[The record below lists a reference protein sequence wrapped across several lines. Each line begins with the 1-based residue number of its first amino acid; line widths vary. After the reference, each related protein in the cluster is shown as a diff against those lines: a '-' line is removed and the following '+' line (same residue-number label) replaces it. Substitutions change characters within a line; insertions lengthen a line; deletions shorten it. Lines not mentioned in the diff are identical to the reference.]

1 MLRFF
6 AKRLVDLLIT
16 MVAVSLIIFLLLE
29 FTPGD
34 VARKILGPFATR
46 EQVAFLMEEMGLNR
60 PVWIRYFEWVGQ
72 LLTGDLGFSTTFKV
86 PVNDIIWDRLGA
98 TLRLAAVAFVIMVPL
113 STLLG
118 VLAGMREGGKLDRSI
133 SVLSIATTSIPEFA
147 SGVFLATIFV
157 ILLGWLPGTST
168 LSTAGGWPIWTQY
181 VLPVSVVLLYYV
193 GYLVRMVRA
202 SMVEVMTRPYIR
214 TAVLKGLD
222 FQAVIWKH
230 AFRNAM
236 ITPVTVFLLQI
247 NFLITSLV
255 VVEIVFAY
263 PGFGRMILEAALAK
277 DVAVIEAGALI
288 AVFVA
293 VSTQVIGDL
302 GYMILNPRI
311 RFQ

>member
-6 AKRLVDLLIT
+6 LKRLVDLVIT
-16 MVAVSLIIFLLLE
+16 MVAVSVIIFLLLE

-34 VARKILGPFATR
+34 VAQKILGPFATAD
-46 EQVAFLMEEMGLNR
+46 QVARLTQEMGLNR
-60 PVWIRYFEWVGQ
+60 PVWVRYLEWMGQ
-72 LLTGDLGFSTTFKV
+72 ILTGDLGYSTTYKTD
-86 PVNDIIWDRLGA
+86 VNNIIWDRLGN
-98 TLRLAAVAFVIMVPL
+98 TLRLAGIAFVIMVPL

-118 VLAGMREGGKLDRSI
+118 VMAGMREGGAVDRSI
-133 SVLSIATTSIPEFA
+133 SVVSIATTSIPEFA

-157 ILLGWLPGTST
+157 ILLKWLPGTST
-168 LSTAGGWPIWTQY
+168 LQTGGGWPLWTQY
-181 VLPVSVVLLYYV
+181 ILPVAVVLLYYV

-214 TAVLKGLD
+214 TAVLKGLRFRD
-222 FQAVIWKH
+222 VIWKH

-263 PGFGRMILEAALAK
+263 PGFGRLILETALTK
-277 DVAVIEAGALI
+277 DYAVIEAGALI

-293 VSTQVIGDL
+293 VSTQVAGDL
-302 GYMILNPRI
+302 GYMLLNPRI

>member
-6 AKRLVDLLIT
+6 LKRLVDLVIT
-16 MVAVSLIIFLLLE
+16 MVAVSVIIFLLLE

-34 VARKILGPFATR
+34 VAQKILGPFATK
-46 EQVAFLMEEMGLNR
+46 EQVAMLTEELGLNR
-60 PVWIRYFEWVGQ
+60 PVWIRYFEWIGQ
-72 LLTGDLGFSTTFKV
+72 IVTGDLGYSTTFKT
-86 PVNDIIWDRLGA
+86 PVNEIIWDRLGN
-98 TLRLAAVAFVIMVPL
+98 TLRLAGIAFAIMVPL

-118 VLAGMREGGKLDRSI
+118 VLAGMREGSATDRSI

-168 LSTAGGWPIWTQY
+168 LETAGGWPVWSQY
-181 VLPVSVVLLYYV
+181 ILPVSVVLLYYV

-222 FQAVIWKH
+222 FRAVIWKH

-263 PGFGRMILEAALAK
+263 PGFGRMVLESALTK
-277 DVAVIEAGALI
+277 DYAVIEAGALI

-293 VSTQVIGDL
+293 VSTQVAGDI
-302 GYMILNPRI
+302 GYMLLNPRI

>member
-6 AKRLVDLLIT
+6 GKRLIDLLIT
-16 MVAVSLIIFLLLE
+16 MIAVSAIIFLLLE

-34 VARKILGPFATR
+34 VAQKILGPFATK
-46 EQVAFLMEEMGLNR
+46 EQVALLTEELGLNR
-60 PVWIRYFEWVGQ
+60 PVYIRYFEWIGQ
-72 LLTGDLGFSTTFKV
+72 ILTGDLGYSTTFKV
-86 PVNDIIWDRLGA
+86 PVNEIIWDRLGN
-98 TLRLAAVAFVIMVPL
+98 TLRLAGIAFLIMVPL
-113 STLLG
+113 STVLG
-118 VLAGMREGGKLDRSI
+118 VFSGMREGGKMDRAI

-168 LSTAGGWPIWTQY
+168 LETAGGWPLWTQY

-202 SMVEVMTRPYIR
+202 SMVDVMTRPYIR

-222 FQAVIWKH
+222 FRHVIWRH
-230 AFRNAM
+230 AVRNAM
-236 ITPVTVFLLQI
+236 ITPVTVFLLQL

-263 PGFGRMILEAALAK
+263 PGFGRMVLESALTK
-277 DVAVIEAGALI
+277 DYAVIEAGALI

-293 VSTQVIGDL
+293 VSTQVAGDL
-302 GYMILNPRI
+302 GYMFLNPRI

>member
-6 AKRLVDLLIT
+6 AKRLLDLLIT
-16 MVAVSLIIFLLLE
+16 MVAVSVIIFLLLE

-34 VARKILGPFATR
+34 VAQKILGPFATK
-46 EQVAFLMEEMGLNR
+46 EQVAILTEELGLNR

-86 PVNDIIWDRLGA
+86 PVNDIIWDRLGS
-98 TLRLAAVAFVIMVPL
+98 TLRLAAIAFVIMVPL
-113 STLLG
+113 STVLG

-133 SVLSIATTSIPEFA
+133 SVLSIATTSVPEFA

-181 VLPVSVVLLYYV
+181 VLPVTVVLLYYV

-214 TAVLKGLD
+214 TAILKGLD
-222 FQAVIWKH
+222 FRAVIWKH

-277 DVAVIEAGALI
+277 DYAVIEAGALI
-288 AVFVA
+288 AVFIA
-293 VSTQVIGDL
+293 VSTQVVGDL

-311 RFQ
+311 RFK

>member
-6 AKRLVDLLIT
+6 LRSVIDLLIT
-16 MVAVSLIIFLLLE
+16 MVAVSVIIFLLLE

-34 VARKILGPFATR
+34 VAQKILGPFATK
-46 EQVAFLMEEMGLNR
+46 EQVALLTEEMGLNR

-72 LLTGDLGFSTTFKV
+72 LLTGDLGYSTTYKTD
-86 PVNDIIWDRLGA
+86 VNNIIWDRLGN
-98 TLRLAAVAFVIMVPL
+98 TLALAGIAFAIMVPL
-113 STLLG
+113 STVLG
-118 VLAGMREGGKLDRSI
+118 VLAGMREGGALDRTI
-133 SVLSIATTSIPEFA
+133 SVVSIATTSIPEFA
-147 SGVFLATIFV
+147 SGVFLGTIFV
-157 ILLGWLPGTST
+157 ILLGVLPGTST
-168 LSTAGGWPIWTQY
+168 LETAGGWPVWMQFI
-181 VLPVSVVLLYYV
+181 LPVSVVLLYYV

-214 TAVLKGLD
+214 TAVLKGMN
-222 FQAVIWKH
+222 FRAVIWKH

-255 VVEIVFAY
+255 VVELVFAY
-263 PGFGRMILEAALAK
+263 PGFGRLILECALTK
-277 DVAVIEAGALI
+277 DYAVIEAGALI

-293 VSTQVIGDL
+293 VTTKIAGDI
-302 GYMILNPRI
+302 GYMLLNPRI

>member
-6 AKRLVDLLIT
+6 LRRLLDLAIT
-16 MVAVSLIIFLLLE
+16 MVAVSVIIFLLLE

-34 VARKILGPFATR
+34 VARKILGPFATDA
-46 EQVAFLMEEMGLNR
+46 QVAILTEEMGLNR
-60 PVWIRYFEWVGQ
+60 PVYVRYFEWVGQ

-86 PVNDIIWDRLGA
+86 PVNDILWNRLGN
-98 TLRLAAVAFVIMVPL
+98 TLALGGLAFLLMVPL
-113 STLLG
+113 STVLG

-147 SGVFLATIFV
+147 TGVFLATIFV
-157 ILLGWLPGTST
+157 NELGLLPGTST
-168 LSTAGGWPIWTQY
+168 LETAGGWPIWMQY
-181 VLPVSVVLLYYV
+181 ILPVTVILLYYV

-202 SMVEVMTRPYIR
+202 SMIEVMTRPYIR
-214 TAVLKGLD
+214 TAVLKGLSFRD
-222 FQAVIWKH
+222 VIWQH

-236 ITPVTVFLLQI
+236 ITPVTVFLLQL

-255 VVEIVFAY
+255 VVELVFAY
-263 PGFGRMILEAALAK
+263 PGFGRVILESAGAK
-277 DVAVIEAGALI
+277 DWAVVEAGALV

-293 VSTQVIGDL
+293 VLTQMLGDL
-302 GYMILNPRI
+302 GYMFLNPKI

>member
-6 AKRLVDLLIT
+6 AKRLLDLLIT
-16 MVAVSLIIFLLLE
+16 MAAVSVIIFLLLE

-34 VARKILGPFATR
+34 VARKILGPFATK
-46 EQVAFLMEEMGLNR
+46 EQVALLTDELGLNR
-60 PVWIRYFEWVGQ
+60 AVWIRYFEWVGQ

-86 PVNDIIWDRLGA
+86 PVNEIIWDRLGS
-98 TLRLAAVAFVIMVPL
+98 TLRLAAIAFVIMVPL
-113 STLLG
+113 STILG

-214 TAVLKGLD
+214 TAILKGLD
-222 FQAVIWKH
+222 MRAVIWKH

-255 VVEIVFAY
+255 FVEIVFAY
-263 PGFGRMILEAALAK
+263 PGFGRMILESALTK
-277 DVAVIEAGALI
+277 DYAVIEAGALI

-293 VSTQVIGDL
+293 VATQVAGDI
-302 GYMILNPRI
+302 GYMLLNPRI

>member
-6 AKRLVDLLIT
+6 AKRLLDLLIT
-16 MVAVSLIIFLLLE
+16 MVAVSVIIFLLLE

-34 VARKILGPFATR
+34 VAQKILGPFATK
-46 EQVAFLMEEMGLNR
+46 EQVAILTEELGLNR

-86 PVNDIIWDRLGA
+86 PVNDIIWDRLGS
-98 TLRLAAVAFVIMVPL
+98 TLRLAAIAFLIMVPL
-113 STLLG
+113 STVLG

-181 VLPVSVVLLYYV
+181 VLPVTVVLLYYV

-214 TAVLKGLD
+214 TAILKGLD
-222 FQAVIWKH
+222 FRAVIWKH

-277 DVAVIEAGALI
+277 DYAVIEAGALI
-288 AVFVA
+288 AVFIA
-293 VSTQVIGDL
+293 VSTQVVGDL
-302 GYMILNPRI
+302 GYMTLNPRI
-311 RFQ
+311 RFK

>member
-6 AKRLVDLLIT
+6 AKRLLDLLIT
-16 MVAVSLIIFLLLE
+16 MVAVSVIIFLLLE

-34 VARKILGPFATR
+34 VAQKILGPFATK
-46 EQVAFLMEEMGLNR
+46 EQVAILTEELGLNR

-86 PVNDIIWDRLGA
+86 PVNDIIWDRLGS
-98 TLRLAAVAFVIMVPL
+98 TLRLAAIAFLIMVPL
-113 STLLG
+113 STVLG

-181 VLPVSVVLLYYV
+181 VLPVTVVLLYYV

-214 TAVLKGLD
+214 TAILKGLD
-222 FQAVIWKH
+222 FRAVIWKH

-277 DVAVIEAGALI
+277 DYAVIEAGALI
-288 AVFVA
+288 AVFIA
-293 VSTQVIGDL
+293 VSTQVVGDL

-311 RFQ
+311 RFK

>member
-1 MLRFF
+1 
-6 AKRLVDLLIT
+6 
-16 MVAVSLIIFLLLE
+16 
-29 FTPGD
+29 
-34 VARKILGPFATR
+34 
-46 EQVAFLMEEMGLNR
+46 
-60 PVWIRYFEWVGQ
+60 
-72 LLTGDLGFSTTFKV
+72 
-86 PVNDIIWDRLGA
+86 
-98 TLRLAAVAFVIMVPL
+98 
-113 STLLG
+113 
-118 VLAGMREGGKLDRSI
+118 
-133 SVLSIATTSIPEFA
+133 
-147 SGVFLATIFV
+147 VFLATIFV

-168 LSTAGGWPIWTQY
+168 LSSAGGWPIWTQY

-214 TAVLKGLD
+214 TAILKGLD
-222 FQAVIWKH
+222 SRAVIWKH

-263 PGFGRMILEAALAK
+263 PGFGRMILEAALTK
-277 DVAVIEAGALI
+277 DYAVIEAGALI

-293 VSTQVIGDL
+293 VATQVAGDI
-302 GYMILNPRI
+302 GYMLLNPRI

>member
-6 AKRLVDLLIT
+6 AKRLLDLLIT
-16 MVAVSLIIFLLLE
+16 MVAVSVIIFLLLE

-34 VARKILGPFATR
+34 VARKILGPFATK
-46 EQVAFLMEEMGLNR
+46 EQVALLTDELGLNR
-60 PVWIRYFEWVGQ
+60 AVWIRYFEWVGQ

-86 PVNDIIWDRLGA
+86 PVNEIIWDRLGS
-98 TLRLAAVAFVIMVPL
+98 TLRLAGIAFVIMVPL
-113 STLLG
+113 STVLG

-214 TAVLKGLD
+214 TAILKGLD
-222 FQAVIWKH
+222 MRAVIWKH

-263 PGFGRMILEAALAK
+263 PGFGRMILEAALTK
-277 DVAVIEAGALI
+277 DYAVIEAGALI

-293 VSTQVIGDL
+293 VATQVAGDI
-302 GYMILNPRI
+302 GYMLLNPRI

>member
-6 AKRLVDLLIT
+6 AKRLLDLLIT
-16 MVAVSLIIFLLLE
+16 MVAVSVIIFLLLE

-34 VARKILGPFATR
+34 VAQKILGPFATK
-46 EQVAFLMEEMGLNR
+46 EQVAILTEELGLNR
-60 PVWIRYFEWVGQ
+60 PVWVRYFEWVGQ
-72 LLTGDLGFSTTFKV
+72 ILTGDLGFSTTFKV
-86 PVNDIIWDRLGA
+86 PVNDIIWDRLGS
-98 TLRLAAVAFVIMVPL
+98 TLRLAAIAFVIMVPL
-113 STLLG
+113 STVLG

-133 SVLSIATTSIPEFA
+133 SILSIATTSIPEFA

-168 LSTAGGWPIWTQY
+168 LSTAGGWPLWTQY
-181 VLPVSVVLLYYV
+181 VLPVAVVLLYYV

-214 TAVLKGLD
+214 TAILKGLD
-222 FQAVIWKH
+222 FRAVIWKH

-263 PGFGRMILEAALAK
+263 PGFGRMILEAALSK
-277 DVAVIEAGALI
+277 DYAVIEAGALI
-288 AVFVA
+288 AVFIAVA
-293 VSTQVIGDL
+293 TQVVGDL

-311 RFQ
+311 RFK

>member
-6 AKRLVDLLIT
+6 AKRLLDLLIT
-16 MVAVSLIIFLLLE
+16 MVAVSVIIFLLLE

-34 VARKILGPFATR
+34 VARKILGPFATV
-46 EQVAFLMEEMGLNR
+46 EQVALLTEELGLNR

-86 PVNDIIWDRLGA
+86 PVSDIIWDRLGS
-98 TLRLAAVAFVIMVPL
+98 TLRLAAIAFVIMVPL

-118 VLAGMREGGKLDRSI
+118 VLAGMREGGKLDRTI
-133 SVLSIATTSIPEFA
+133 SVVSIATTSIPEFA

-214 TAVLKGLD
+214 TAILKGLD
-222 FQAVIWKH
+222 FRSVIWKH

-263 PGFGRMILEAALAK
+263 PGFGRMILEAALTK
-277 DVAVIEAGALI
+277 DYAVIEAGALI

-293 VSTQVIGDL
+293 VATQVVGDL

-311 RFQ
+311 RFK